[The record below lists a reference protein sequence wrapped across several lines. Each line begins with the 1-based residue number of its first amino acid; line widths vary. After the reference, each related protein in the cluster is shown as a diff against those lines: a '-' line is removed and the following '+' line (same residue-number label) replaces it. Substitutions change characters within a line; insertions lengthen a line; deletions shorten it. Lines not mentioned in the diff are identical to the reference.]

1 MKRRASASFLI
12 GGTLVALLIGVALLS
27 YFWTP
32 HPPAELDIPN
42 KLKGPSA
49 AHWLGTD
56 SLGRDV
62 LSLLIAG
69 SRVSIA
75 VGLIAVGIGVAF
87 GVMLGLLAAVKRGWV
102 EELVMRFAD
111 FSFAFPA
118 LLSAIM
124 LTAIYGP
131 GLVTSIV
138 AIGIF
143 NVPVFI
149 RITRA
154 SALVVRSREFVTAAR
169 ALGKGELQI
178 TLEHVLPNI
187 LPILIV
193 QATIQFALAILAEAA
208 LSYLGLGTQP
218 PTPSWGRMLNE
229 AQTQLFQAPQL
240 AVYPGVAIALT
251 VLGLNLM
258 GDGLRDMFDPRLIRT
273 RAGTSPAALP
283 DAAATAGAARVA
295 GPPTTH
301 AASADNPSP

>member
-1 MKRRASASFLI
+1 MSGTAPGRRLPPSASLI
-12 GGTLVALLIGVALLS
+12 VGGVLVAVLLAAALLS
-27 YFWTP
+27 YVWA
-32 HPPAELDIPN
+32 PAAAFEIDVPN
-42 KLKGPSA
+42 KLQPPSA

-62 LSLLIAG
+62 VALLVVG

-75 VGLIAVGIGVAF
+75 VGLIAVGIGVVF
-87 GVMLGLLAAVKRGWV
+87 GVALGLLAAVRRGWI
-102 EELVMRFAD
+102 EEAVMRFAD

-131 GLVTSIV
+131 GLATSIV

-154 SALVVRSREFVTAAR
+154 SAMVVRSREFVVAAR
-169 ALGKGELQI
+169 ALGKGEWQI
-178 TLEHVLPNI
+178 TREHVLPNI
-187 LPILIV
+187 MAALIV

-218 PTPSWGRMLNE
+218 PTPSWGRMLND
-229 AQTQLFQAPQL
+229 AQLQLFRAPQL

-251 VLGLNLM
+251 VLGLNLL
-258 GDGLRDMFDPRLIRT
+258 GDGLRDRFDPRLARG
-273 RAGTSPAALP
+273 RA
-283 DAAATAGAARVA
+283 
-295 GPPTTH
+295 
-301 AASADNPSP
+301 

>member
-1 MKRRASASFLI
+1 MSRAGPRLRFRQANFMI
-12 GGTLVALLIGVALLS
+12 GATLVAALVALALLS
-27 YFWTP
+27 FVWTP
-32 HPPAELDIPN
+32 HSAIELDIPH
-42 KLKGPSA
+42 KLQPPSSS
-49 AHWLGTD
+49 HWLGTD
-56 SLGRDV
+56 SLGRDIV
-62 LSLLIAG
+62 SLLIVG

-75 VGLIAVGIGVAF
+75 VGLVAVGIGIGF
-87 GVMLGLLAAVKRGWV
+87 GVALGLVAAVKRGWV
-102 EELVMRFAD
+102 EEVVMRFAD
-111 FSFAFPA
+111 FTFAFPA

-143 NVPVFI
+143 NVPVFA

-154 SALVVRSREFVTAAR
+154 SALVVRSREFVLAAR
-169 ALGKGELQI
+169 ALGKAEWRI

-187 LPILIV
+187 MPILIV

-229 AQTQLFQAPQL
+229 AQLQLFQAPQL

-258 GDGLRDMFDPRLIRT
+258 GDGLRDIFDPRL
-273 RAGTSPAALP
+273 
-283 DAAATAGAARVA
+283 ARRR
-295 GPPTTH
+295 
-301 AASADNPSP
+301 